1 MRSTFGSSS
10 KSGRRRVHLH
20 TVAFTAGLLLSA
32 GSLPAQTVPQ
42 QPSTTY
48 PKAPPLP
55 DLTGRVVLI
64 TGSTDGLG
72 RDVARRIAAAGG
84 HVLVS
89 GRSASRG
96 DSLVAEITKNGKGS
110 AKFYRADLASLDE
123 TRRLADA
130 VIRDNQRLDILV
142 NNAGVGFIFD
152 TTRKFSAEGYE
163 MHFAVNYLAHYL
175 LTHRLLPLIAAS
187 APARIINVSSG
198 SQTPIDFADVMM
210 ATGYNG
216 GRGYAQSKLAQV
228 MMTIDMAP
236 ALEKQGILTYSLH
249 PATTMGTTM
258 ALALKVKPRST
269 IAEGVESVVNA
280 ITTLEPTGTFFNQLK
295 PWKAQAQ
302 AYDPEARQ
310 KLRALSEQLVGKKQT
325 PD

>member
-1 MRSTFGSSS
+1 MQSTFRVTRE
-10 KSGRRRVHLH
+10 RRAVLAR
-20 TVAFTAGLLLSA
+20 AARFTLGVLLAGATFPVPGA
-32 GSLPAQTVPQ
+32 GQ
-42 QPSTTY
+42 QPRTDY

-55 DLTGRVVLI
+55 DLTGKVVLI

-72 RDVARRIAAAGG
+72 RDVARRIAAAGA
-84 HVLVS
+84 HVLVT
-89 GRSASRG
+89 GRSAARG
-96 DSLVAEITKNGKGS
+96 DSLVAEIKQSGKGS
-110 AKFYRADLASLDE
+110 ARFYRADLASLEE

-130 VIRDNQRLDILV
+130 VARDNQRLDVLI

-152 TTRKFSAEGYE
+152 STRKFSAEGHE

-175 LTHRLLPLIAAS
+175 LTKRLLPLIAAS

-198 SQTPIDFADVMM
+198 SQAAIDFDDVMM
-210 ATGYNG
+210 EKGYNG

-269 IAEGVESVVNA
+269 IAEGTESVVNA
-280 ITTLEPTGTFFNQLK
+280 MTTTEPTGTFFNQLK

-302 AYDPEARQ
+302 AYDAEARE
-310 KLRALSEQLVGKKQT
+310 KLRALSDRLVAEK
-325 PD
+325 

>member
-1 MRSTFGSSS
+1 M
-10 KSGRRRVHLH
+10 
-20 TVAFTAGLLLSA
+20 
-32 GSLPAQTVPQ
+32 
-42 QPSTTY
+42 
-48 PKAPPLP
+48 
-55 DLTGRVVLI
+55 TGKVVLV

-72 RDVARRIAAAGG
+72 RDVARRIAAAGA
-84 HVLVS
+84 HVLIT
-89 GRSASRG
+89 GRSVERG
-96 DSLVAEITKNGKGS
+96 DSLVAEITKGGTGS

-130 VIRDNQRLDILV
+130 VLRDNQRLDVLI

-152 TTRKFSAEGYE
+152 STRKFSAEGYE

-175 LTHRLLPLIAAS
+175 LTKRLLALIAAS

-198 SQTPIDFADVMM
+198 SQTAIDFEDVMM
-210 ATGYNG
+210 TKGYNG

-249 PATTMGTTM
+249 PATTM

-269 IAEGVESVVNA
+269 IAEGVESVINA
-280 ITTLEPTGTFFNQLK
+280 MTTTEPTGTFFNQLK

-302 AYDPEARQ
+302 AYDATARE
-310 KLRALSEQLVGKKQT
+310 KLRALSERLIGKE
-325 PD
+325 